1 MALPLESIRILD
13 FTIMMQGPEA
23 TQMLSDLGAEVF
35 KVERPGMPA
44 NRVDERYGLHG
55 NYGKTEEDSTFA
67 PVTFLAHNRNKKSI
81 TIDLK
86 HEKGKEIA
94 RRLLETCDVV
104 YENFRPGV
112 MSRLGF
118 SYEDCCKI
126 NPSIVYAS
134 ATGYGP
140 DGPYVS
146 RPGQDML
153 AQALGGFDT
162 MNATSDGRPMAVGFP
177 LSDLLGAMYGA
188 YGVLAALFHRSLTGE
203 GQQVNVNLL
212 SSTVAGLSEM
222 AVHFLNTG
230 IEPRRGA
237 PEHCCPYQPAP
248 YGVYRTKDSYIALSG
263 THMLSR
269 ISKVLGTHDLSE
281 DPRFDTPLKRFKNRA
296 ELGGLI
302 EEALCRKTTA
312 EWLPLTQ
319 EADLWAAPVNSFPEV
334 FSDPQVIHNDMVVSV
349 DSPIGPLRLP
359 NVPYRLSKTPAKVR
373 TAPPTLGQHT
383 EEILLSAGYSKD
395 EVNSLRQEK
404 VI

>member
-1 MALPLESIRILD
+1 MALPLDSIRILD

-35 KVERPGMPA
+35 KVERPGLPA
-44 NRVDERYGLHG
+44 GRVDERYGLHG
-55 NYGKTEEDSTFA
+55 DYGKTEEDSTFA
-67 PVTFLAHNRNKKSI
+67 PATFLAHNRNKKSI

-86 HEKGKEIA
+86 QEKGKEIT

-118 SYEDCCKI
+118 GYEDCCEI
-126 NPSIVYAS
+126 NPSIIYAS
-134 ATGYGP
+134 ATGYGA
-140 DGPYVS
+140 DGPYAR

-162 MNATSDGRPMAVGFP
+162 MNATADGRPTAVGFP

-188 YGVLAALFHRSLTGE
+188 FGVLGALFHRNLTGE

-230 IEPRRGA
+230 IEPQRGA
-237 PEHCCPYQPAP
+237 PEHGCPYQPAP
-248 YGVYRTKDSYIALSG
+248 YGVYKTKDDSIAISG
-263 THMLSR
+263 GHLFPAL
-269 ISKVLGTHDLSE
+269 SKVLGTTDLTE
-281 DPRFDTPLKRFKNRA
+281 DPRFDTPLKRYKNRV
-296 ELGGLI
+296 ELGRLI
-302 EEALCRKTTA
+302 EKALGRKTTA
-312 EWLPLTQ
+312 EWLPLME

-334 FSDPQVIHNDMVVSV
+334 FSDPQVLHNEMVVTV
-349 DSPIGPLRLP
+349 DSPIGPLKLP
-359 NVPYRLSKTPAKVR
+359 GVPYKLSKTPAQIR
-373 TAPPTLGQHT
+373 TAPPTLGQHND
-383 EEILLSAGYSKD
+383 EVLLSIGYTRE
-395 EVNSLRQEK
+395 EVDALRIEK